1 MSSRREAWQTV
12 SVRRVLD
19 VVGEFDDSGGASLGP
34 DNPEIDRLDAV
45 GSLLELVEA
54 HPYTVCVYRRA
65 AGTIRGAAIPVAELA
80 ALERELAPNLVGLG
94 RYLGLSAKRSVE
106 LARLFGVRT
115 ADELREAAAE
125 GRLQSVP
132 RIGPK
137 TEAQPLEA
145 LAREAE
151 PRPRHGPLLDRPGSS
166 SAASRPHWT
175 ARRQATCAG
184 GATVASCWRLSA
196 ARRIPIPCRRALSE
210 LPQIVATIE
219 QDDRRAV
226 GAILDGVPIELDAAE
241 PNRFVAAL
249 VRATGRP
256 RTSQRSSRYL
266 THPTRRR
273 STGRS
278 AFPGVRRSCA
288 RRGSAANPPAL
299 VEPNH
304 IRGDLHCRTIWSDGS
319 RPSELSRSAGLS
331 APTRC
336 LPRRDSRIDKARQ
349 QRGST
354 VGDGNSLVEVAQPAG
369 SQFALPVGALAMTIY
384 SGPFG
389 VAPDAC
395 P

>member
-54 HPYTVCVYRRA
+54 HPYTVCVYRPPRE
-65 AGTIRGAAIPVAELA
+65 RSGARRSRSPSWRR
-80 ALERELAPNLVGLG
+80 LERELAPNLVGLG

-132 RIGPK
+132 RIVPK

-145 LAREAE
+145 LAREAAATA
-151 PRPRHGPLLDRPGSS
+151 PRTSARPAWELVGGIAAALDGEAAGDVRRWRDCCQLLAVVCR
-166 SAASRPHWT
+166 AAD
-175 ARRQATCAG
+175 
-184 GATVASCWRLSA
+184 
-196 ARRIPIPCRRALSE
+196 PIPCRRALSE

-349 QRGST
+349 HRGST

>member
-1 MSSRREAWQTV
+1 M
-12 SVRRVLD
+12 
-19 VVGEFDDSGGASLGP
+19 
-34 DNPEIDRLDAV
+34 
-45 GSLLELVEA
+45 
-54 HPYTVCVYRRA
+54 
-65 AGTIRGAAIPVAELA
+65 
-80 ALERELAPNLVGLG
+80 
-94 RYLGLSAKRSVE
+94 
-106 LARLFGVRT
+106 
-115 ADELREAAAE
+115 
-125 GRLQSVP
+125 
-132 RIGPK
+132 PK

-151 PRPRHGPLLDRPGSS
+151 PRPRHGPLLDRAWELVGGI
-166 SAASRPHWT
+166 AAALDGEAAGDVRRWRDCCQLLAVVCRAADPPLP
-175 ARRQATCAG
+175 ARFE
-184 GATVASCWRLSA
+184 
-196 ARRIPIPCRRALSE
+196 E

-266 THPTRRR
+266 TNPTRRR

-331 APTRC
+331 APTVAC
-336 LPRRDSRIDKARQ
+336 RDGRQPGRQGRDKY
-349 QRGST
+349 RGST

-369 SQFALPVGALAMTIY
+369 SRSRSLLGRSP
-384 SGPFG
+384 
-389 VAPDAC
+389 
-395 P
+395 